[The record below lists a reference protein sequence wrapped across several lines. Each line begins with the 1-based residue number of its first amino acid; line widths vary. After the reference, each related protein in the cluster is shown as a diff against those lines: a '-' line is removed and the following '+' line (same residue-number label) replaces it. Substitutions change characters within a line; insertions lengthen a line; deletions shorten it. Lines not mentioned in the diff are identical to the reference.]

1 MYAPHWAPSGD
12 LRIITAQDKTALWKA
27 LTSNFAMPGNLDETA
42 LPMLTGMAATAPD
55 PTPYNELI
63 AAITTNGSI
72 RIENV
77 RLPDPKTGNTG
88 PDVMNIAR

>member
-1 MYAPHWAPSGD
+1 MYAPSWAPSGD
-12 LRIITAQDKTALWKA
+12 LRIITAQDKAALWKA
-27 LTSNFAMPGNLDETA
+27 LSSNFVMPGQLDQAA
-42 LPMLTGMAATAPD
+42 LPILTGMAATAPD

-77 RLPDPKTGNTG
+77 RYPDPKTGNTG
-88 PDVMNIAR
+88 PDVLRIER